1 MSTPIKILHF
11 RGHLH
16 KGADSKPEI
25 LIFGGKSWGMGQFI
39 FLDLP
44 CASRR
49 GWPGLVEAG
58 FYVSGLHAKMGE
70 KNQNTEEKVSKELVS
85 RG

>member
-1 MSTPIKILHF
+1 MLAANVRKGKAYSRCTCEAEGATPSPRSLLGS
-11 RGHLH
+11 GHGH
-16 KGADSKPEI
+16 GRCRP
-25 LIFGGKSWGMGQFI
+25 FG
-39 FLDLP
+39 
-44 CASRR
+44 R

>member
-25 LIFGGKSWGMGQFI
+25 LIFGGKSWDMGQFI

-44 CASRR
+44 CASHR
-49 GWPGLVEAG
+49 GWPGLGALKWG
-58 FYVSGLHAKMGE
+58 FGLPACPE
-70 KNQNTEEKVSKELVS
+70 KGQIPAPVTDGFQ
-85 RG
+85 R